1 MLNRNS
7 SRHKGL
13 GTKPASEV
21 CSRNRTKAD
30 EDRAQKAVW
39 KEVMS
44 GSNQAPDNIELG
56 FGVWILF

>member
-13 GTKPASEV
+13 GTEPAIEV
-21 CSRNRTKAD
+21 CSKSRTKAD
-30 EDRAQKAVW
+30 EERVQKAVW

-44 GSNQAPDNIELG
+44 GNNQVPDNTEPC